1 MNRHAPVSVKCRIGV
16 VDSVRDLS
24 DDEDE
29 LCFSGAIRGDRVK
42 EGVSRF
48 IVHARVAVLSG
59 CRLMRT
65 GRCLQ

>member
-29 LCFSGAIRGDRVK
+29 LMLLLARFVDTVSKGGRFS
-42 EGVSRF
+42 
-48 IVHARVAVLSG
+48 VHRPRARRRLVGFVA
-59 CRLMRT
+59 
-65 GRCLQ
+65 